1 MEARRRPS
9 TSRACPRARRMPR
22 QRGTPASF
30 RRRGRTRSGGA
41 RSGRARG
48 HRAAAQR
55 LRRGRRQRK
64 DDGEPCAAA
73 IARALRTDGATV
85 ELDEL
90 ADDRESEAEA
100 LLRPPSLAKGFED
113 VGQEGGADTSSG
125 VRDREPREPLYAP
138 EADQDAPAVGREL
151 EGIADEVLHH
161 LLEAC
166 RVSEHL

>member
-73 IARALRTDGATV
+73 LARALRADGAAV

-100 LLRPPSLAKGFED
+100 LLRPPGLAKGFED
-113 VGQEGGADTSSG
+113 VGQEGGGAASSG
-125 VRDREPREPLYAP
+125 VGDREPRAPVYAP
-138 EADQDAPAVGREL
+138 EADQDATAEGREL
-151 EGIADEVLHH
+151 DGVADEVAD
-161 LLEAC
+161 LLVQA
-166 RVSEHL
+166 RR